1 MYYRITKY
9 NPEFR
14 DEKGRY
20 ILDEWTSVSDI
31 GKAFS
36 GNILSEKEY
45 LKIEG
50 SYIKAI
56 CLFLEENNVSA
67 LNIESLEIYEGEEI
81 IPLKPEE
88 REFISKITDNMTV
101 NITDAEIIAKLVLR
115 ELMWCKFCA
124 EKNNFKIEFGYDYY
138 MYVRCDSITPVTKD
152 AIMNNGLYI
161 EQIHEIKE

>member
-45 LKIEG
+45 LKIES

-56 CLFLEENNVSA
+56 YLLFEENNVSA
-67 LNIESLEIYEGEEI
+67 LNIKSLEIYEGDET

-88 REFISKITDNMTV
+88 REIISKITDNMTV
-101 NITDAEIIAKLVLR
+101 NITDAEIIAKSVLR
-115 ELMWCKFCA
+115 ELMWCKLCA
-124 EKNNFKIEFGYDYY
+124 RTDFEIEFGYDYY
-138 MYVRCDSITPVTKD
+138 MYVRCDSITPATKD

-161 EQIHEIKE
+161 EQILEIKE